1 MSKEINVL
9 DLIQELGLTNK
20 IAEVFSKKMNVES
33 DKIKKYMD
41 KKIEERINIIGESL
55 SSGDMSPKEFNQVR
69 RLSDVD
75 LSKPNDNIIKEE

>member
-1 MSKEINVL
+1 
-9 DLIQELGLTNK
+9 
-20 IAEVFSKKMNVES
+20 
-33 DKIKKYMD
+33 MD

>member
-9 DLIQELGLTNK
+9 DLIEKLELTNK
-20 IAEVFSKKMNVES
+20 IAEVFSKKMNIEP

-41 KKIEERINIIGESL
+41 KKIEDRINIIGKSL
-55 SSGDMSPKEFNQVR
+55 SSGDMSPKEFNGTR

-75 LSKPNDNIIKEE
+75 PTKLNDNIIKEE

>member
-9 DLIQELGLTNK
+9 DLIEELELTNK
-20 IAEVFSKKMNVES
+20 IAEVFSKKMNIEP

-41 KKIEERINIIGESL
+41 KKIEDRINIIGKSL
-55 SSGDMSPKEFNQVR
+55 SSGDMSPKEFNQSR

-75 LSKPNDNIIKEE
+75 LSKLNNNIIKEE